1 MLLVFSYSSSSD
13 QTIAIYSLTR
23 TISYGRFLQRVDALF
38 ILVWILL
45 TLSYLSIVIC
55 LNLSIF
61 KKITNITNSKA
72 MVFSFITLLFGISF
86 FADDVSEGKFI
97 HETIYRNFE
106 LILVFGISFA
116 IMLIANIKVRLK
128 KGISNQ

>member
-1 MLLVFSYSSSSD
+1 M
-13 QTIAIYSLTR
+13 
-23 TISYGRFLQRVDALF
+23 
-38 ILVWILL
+38 
-45 TLSYLSIVIC
+45 SYLSIVIC

-72 MVFSFITLLFGISF
+72 MVFSFITFLFGISF

-97 HETIYRNFE
+97 HETVYRNLE

-116 IMLIANIKVRLK
+116 IMIIANIKERLK
-128 KGISNQ
+128 K